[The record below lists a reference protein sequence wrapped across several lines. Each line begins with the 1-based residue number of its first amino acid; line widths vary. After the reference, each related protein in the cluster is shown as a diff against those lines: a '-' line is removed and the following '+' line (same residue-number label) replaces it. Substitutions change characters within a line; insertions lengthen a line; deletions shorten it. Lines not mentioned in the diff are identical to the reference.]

1 MSARLRRVQ
10 GSARGWERRGES
22 PGLRGMLNLDP
33 KRRGIAA
40 WSACVPHCLCSP
52 LWIYFSPSFSIAVDR
67 MRLKSLIGDEKRGE
81 ERGKAGG
88 RSNGV
93 GERERG
99 PSTAEK
105 KRTRSLLF
113 CSAASDS
120 ELFGPRSVARSSS
133 RVLLAALL
141 LFSSHGHC
149 CFSPLSISGNLTRKP
164 KQYSHIKKKRNEK
177 KQRSSPSPRSTS
189 RGSLPPRPLPRAR
202 TTSPST
208 PPRASP
214 WASRPR
220 RSPTTR

>member
-105 KRTRSLLF
+105 KEPAPFSFARPPAIRSSLAPDPLLALLPAF
-113 CSAASDS
+113 FSPRFFYSLPTATAAS
-120 ELFGPRSVARSSS
+120 P
-133 RVLLAALL
+133 
-141 LFSSHGHC
+141 
-149 CFSPLSISGNLTRKP
+149 P
-164 KQYSHIKKKRNEK
+164 
-177 KQRSSPSPRSTS
+177 SPSQETS
-189 RGSLPPRPLPRAR
+189 QENRNNIR
-202 TTSPST
+202 T
-208 PPRASP
+208 
-214 WASRPR
+214 
-220 RSPTTR
+220 